1 MDALDALAIGLH
13 YREQAPVDDPVK
25 DITDRRLMDLI
36 EQNLKA
42 HKAPRKPSTTYADPT
57 GNEAACRADR
67 RKR

>member
-13 YREQAPVDDPVK
+13 YREQAPADSPVK
-25 DITDRRLMDLI
+25 QITDQRLMELI

-57 GNEAACRADR
+57 GNEAAHRAD
-67 RKR
+67 KAKK